1 MNRRHGIPSLL
12 SGLLLLSA
20 GVAEAQTASSPT
32 ATTSAATWPSRLGV
46 SVRGGE
52 FRLAGNSEAFRL
64 FDQAL
69 TAGTA
74 QLAPRVAGAEVQV
87 RVWRALSAVAGAETG
102 NRTAASIS
110 RVAPTASSTPVAQRT
125 SFELSSVQHA
135 GVQWQAWQW
144 QRSERS
150 VERLR
155 VVLGGGLGQARYA
168 LRQWGNFVD
177 ATRRVEFSDDLQS
190 NGRGTFRYLAAKV
203 EVPVSRRLAMQGD
216 VRHHSGSASMNG
228 DFATFD
234 RLDLGGMR
242 LGLGVVVT
250 PWR

>member
-1 MNRRHGIPSLL
+1 MKQHYRVPAIV
-12 SGLLLLSA
+12 SGLLLLAA
-20 GVAEAQTASSPT
+20 GIAEAQSASSASSAT
-32 ATTSAATWPSRLGV
+32 ATAAWPSRLGV

-74 QLAPRVAGAEVQV
+74 QLAPRVAGAEIQV
-87 RVWRALSAVAGAETG
+87 RVWRSLSAVAGAETG
-102 NRTAASIS
+102 NRTAASFS
-110 RVAPTASSTPVAQRT
+110 RVAPATSSTPVAQRT
-125 SFELSSVQHA
+125 SFDLSSVQYA

-144 QRSERS
+144 QRSGQS

-177 ATRRVEFSDDLQS
+177 VTRQVEFSDDLES
-190 NGRGTFRYLAAKV
+190 NGRGSFRYLSAKL
-203 EVPVSRRLAMQGD
+203 EVPVSRRIAMQGD
-216 VRHHSGSASMNG
+216 VRHHSGRASMNG
-228 DFATFD
+228 DFRTFD
-234 RLDLGGMR
+234 RLDLGGTR

-250 PWR
+250 PFR